1 MRMAQFLTL
10 FFAASLSVLGAPKA
24 GGRIEYV
31 GGTLPLK
38 ANAGGLIDATGPSR
52 LLVRVHASK
61 LEIPYERINLIE
73 YGQKVS
79 REYVAAV
86 VVSPLFLLA
95 KKRRHFLTL
104 GFQDD
109 EGRQQALV
117 LRIDKNDVRSVLASL
132 EARTGLKVT
141 YQDEE
146 ARKAGKG

>member
-1 MRMAQFLTL
+1 MAKLPTL
-10 FFAASLSVLGAPKA
+10 FLAVSLSVLSAPSP

-38 ANAGGLIDATGPSR
+38 TNAAGVIDATDPFR
-52 LLVRVHASK
+52 LMLRIHTRK
-61 LEIPYERINLIE
+61 LEIPYDRVNLIE

-86 VVSPLFLLA
+86 IISPMFLLA

-104 GFQDD
+104 GFKDD
-109 EGRQQALV
+109 EGRQQAVV
-117 LRIDKNDVRSVLASL
+117 LRVDKNHVRSVLASL